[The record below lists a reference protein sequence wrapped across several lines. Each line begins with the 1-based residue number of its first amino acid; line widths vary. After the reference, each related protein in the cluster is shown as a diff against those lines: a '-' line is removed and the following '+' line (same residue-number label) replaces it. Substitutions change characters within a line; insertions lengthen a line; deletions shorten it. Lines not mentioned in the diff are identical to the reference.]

1 MSWMEALNLPKSCLI
16 QKRIPLKKLAEHC
29 TLKQK
34 QLIEQTISSVA
45 LVALVDEETSRI
57 RAYVDS
63 HENYQA
69 FFILEITGKRFPLNI
84 EVINLLHTLF
94 PNPTVLYSIQEEKI
108 QFSSALK
115 RISLNNSEQTIVED
129 VYISPTL
136 KMNEELVNYIS
147 QINYQRVKATNLK
160 EYYFKYSQIIQLSQ
174 FIEDMNQY
182 PSINVD
188 VELLQ
193 KLVRDI
199 KAIQTSI
206 KLNEVENRKEKSLA
220 RRMDLHMQ
228 IKIDK
233 KRLEELQNQT
243 MEVLC
248 QS

>member
-1 MSWMEALNLPKSCLI
+1 MSWMDALNLPKSCLI
-16 QKRIPLKKLAEHC
+16 YKRIPLKKLAEHC

-34 QLIEQTISSVA
+34 QLIEQTISSVT
-45 LVALVDEETSRI
+45 LVALIDEETTRV
-57 RAYVDS
+57 RAYVDAY
-63 HENYQA
+63 ENYQA
-69 FFILEITGKRFPLNI
+69 FFILEITSKRFPLGS
-84 EVINLLHTLF
+84 EVYGLLHGMF
-94 PNPTVLYSIQEEKI
+94 PNPTILYSVQEDKI
-108 QFSSALK
+108 QLSSALK
-115 RISLNNSEQTIVED
+115 RISLINSEQTIVEE

-136 KMNEELVNYIS
+136 TINEELISYIS
-147 QINYQRVKATNLK
+147 QINYQRVKVTNLK
-160 EYYFKYSQIIQLSQ
+160 EYYSKYTQIIQLSQ
-174 FIEDMNQY
+174 IIEDMNQY

-199 KAIQTSI
+199 KAIQISI
-206 KLNEVENRKEKSLA
+206 NLNEVENRKEKSLA

-233 KRLEELQNQT
+233 KRLEALQKQT